1 MNKKYIILASSFF
14 ILSSLIACTP
24 GNEKPLVDRDRTLTE
39 QNNGSN
45 NDGYS
50 YLGGPEKH
58 YDDGNIM
65 NNSTNANENY
75 TSRLMQ
81 DEDRIAKKISRLE
94 GVRNAVVMVE
104 DDTAYCGVDY
114 ENKSS
119 TAINNLRQ
127 RIANEVKSLNPNID
141 TVFVTSDQTSYD
153 RMKEYLDTNGI
164 KARTT
169 QLTNNIMN
177 LFR

>member
-24 GNEKPLVDRDRTLTE
+24 ANEKPLVDRDRTFIE
-39 QNNGSN
+39 QNNGPN
-45 NDGYS
+45 GDGYS
-50 YLGGPEKH
+50 YLGGPGR

-65 NNSTNANENY
+65 NNSTNANENE

-81 DEDRIAKKISRLE
+81 NEDSIARKIMSLE

-127 RIANEVKSLNPNID
+127 RIANEVKKFNPDID
-141 TVFVTSDQTSYD
+141 TVFVTSDETSYD
-153 RMKEYLDTNGI
+153 RMKEYLNTSGL
-164 KARTT
+164 KERTT
-169 QLTNNIMN
+169 ELTNNIVN